1 MNAMEKVA
9 WLELFTSTSA
19 VAAVT
24 AMYPWLGNGAL
35 SAFGLLGL
43 VGGGVFFLKKRGQA
57 VIVDERD
64 REIERRATR
73 IGIET
78 AWMGLFL
85 ALIVLVLWA
94 SYYDHDTIRKSI
106 LAWLVFAQFAVCY
119 GVKGLVSILIYRRQ
133 HRAS

>member
-1 MNAMEKVA
+1 MSAMEKVA
-9 WLELFTSTSA
+9 WLELIVSASA

-35 SAFGLLGL
+35 GAFGVLGF
-43 VGGGVFFLKKRGQA
+43 VVCGVFFLKKRGQA
-57 VIVDERD
+57 VAVDERD

-73 IGIET
+73 LGIET

-94 SYYDHDTIRKSI
+94 SYHDQDTVKKGI
-106 LAWLVFAQFAVCY
+106 LTWLVFAQFAVCY
-119 GVKGLVSILIYRRQ
+119 GVIGLVSILTYRRQ